1 MVKIKYL
8 QGQKKTTQDKNDG
21 MKVAIIG
28 AGSLGQSIAKGL
40 LKNKI
45 VSSLHLTK
53 RNTDSIKE
61 FDRYKAVTLTTDNEE
76 AIKNADII
84 IFAVQP
90 RHFKDIL
97 ESLKYKLSKEQIIIS
112 VITGFSIGKIEN
124 IIGAKHY
131 IIRAMP
137 NTAAAVRQSMTC
149 IASNERGKE
158 KVAFAITIFNSLG
171 TTMIIPEEQLQAATV
186 ICASG
191 IAFWMRLIRATTQ
204 GAIQLGFEASEAHE
218 LAMQTCFGAASLLK
232 ESGNHPEVEIDRV
245 TTPGGCTIEGLNEM
259 EHQGLSSSLIKGI
272 NVSFDKIN
280 QIKS

>member
-1 MVKIKYL
+1 MQDKIKE
-8 QGQKKTTQDKNDG
+8 

-40 LKNKI
+40 LKNKV
-45 VSSLHLTK
+45 VSSLYLTK
-53 RNTDSIKE
+53 RNTSSIVGFE
-61 FDRYKAVTLTTDNEE
+61 NYDEVILTSNNKE
-76 AIKNADII
+76 AIKNADIL

-90 RHFKDIL
+90 RHLEKIL
-97 ESLKYKLSKEQIIIS
+97 LDSKNLLRKEQLIIS
-112 VITGFSIGKIEN
+112 VITGFSIQKIED
-124 IIGAKHY
+124 IIGANHF

-137 NTAAAVRQSMTC
+137 NTAASVGQSMTC
-149 IASNERGKE
+149 LSPNEKGRE
-158 KVAFAITIFNSLG
+158 KVEIAKTIFNSLG
-171 TTMIIPEEQLQAATV
+171 TSMQIPEEQLQAATV

-204 GAIQLGFEASEAHE
+204 GAIQLGFEAHEAHE

-232 ESGNHPEVEIDRV
+232 ESGNHPEAEIDRV

-272 NVSFDKIN
+272 NASFEKIN
-280 QIKS
+280 QIKN

>member
-1 MVKIKYL
+1 
-8 QGQKKTTQDKNDG
+8 

-40 LKNKI
+40 LKNKV
-45 VSSLHLTK
+45 VSSLYLTK
-53 RNTDSIKE
+53 RNLDTLKDFKR
-61 FDRYKAVTLTTDNEE
+61 FKAVNLTTDNQE
-76 AIKNADII
+76 AVKNSDII

-90 RHFKDIL
+90 RHLREIL
-97 ESLKYKLSKEQIIIS
+97 EKLKYKLDKEKIIIS

-124 IIGAKHY
+124 IIGAKHH

-137 NTAAAVRQSMTC
+137 NTAASVGQSMTC
-149 IASNERGKE
+149 LSTNEKGKE
-158 KVAFAITIFNSLG
+158 IIDIAKRIFDSLG
-171 TTMIIPEEQLQAATV
+171 SSMEIPEDQLQAATV

-204 GAIQLGFEASEAHE
+204 GAIQLGFEADEAYQ
-218 LAMQTCFGAASLLK
+218 LAKQTCFGAASLLK
-232 ESGNHPEVEIDRV
+232 NSGNHPEAEIDKV

-280 QIKS
+280 QIKTK